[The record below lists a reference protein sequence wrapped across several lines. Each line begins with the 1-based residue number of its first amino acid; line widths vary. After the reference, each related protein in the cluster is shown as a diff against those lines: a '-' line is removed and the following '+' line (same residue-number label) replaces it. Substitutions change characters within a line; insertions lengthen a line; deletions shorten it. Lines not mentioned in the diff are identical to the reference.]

1 MPHRRRNFSKRL
13 EHKAALVHGRVG
25 QRELRTG
32 LSGVAIQQQ
41 IEVDDAW
48 TFGRSRGAIA
58 AHGMLNR
65 KKTVKQFKR
74 RECCF
79 EQSCGVY
86 EIRLIEI
93 ADGSRGVKAGDSFN
107 PAERGH
113 AVQSFAKIGCGW
125 AEG

>member
-58 AHGMLNR
+58 AHGMLDF
-65 KKTVKQFKR
+65 KKAVEQVEWR
-74 RECCF
+74 DSCF
-79 EQSCGVY
+79 EQNCSVY

-93 ADGSRGVKAGDSFN
+93 ADGSRGVKARDGFDF
-107 PAERGH
+107 AERGH
-113 AVQSFAKIGCGW
+113 STESFVKIVDR
-125 AEG
+125 